1 MSAEPAAAET
11 DACDLGLGLCIDAL
25 CDRFEDVWRAGGRP
39 RIEEYLERAGPLSD
53 HPQLLPELVRL
64 DAEYR
69 CQAGEQ
75 PAPDEYR
82 RRFPHLP
89 AEGLEAA
96 LTARTVTWPRG
107 SIRTGGNSASL
118 VPAMPAGFDYL
129 AKLGDGGQGDV
140 YKVRET
146 GQTGLKRV
154 LALKMLKLGLGGP
167 REVGRFRFEAEA
179 VARLDHVN
187 IVPVYTF
194 DEHAGRPFFTMKLME
209 GGSMEGRMAA
219 LRNAPRD
226 AARLVA
232 RVARAVHHAH
242 QRGVIHRDLKPGN
255 ILVDAQGEPHIA
267 DFGLAKSAD
276 ASSSLNLSGKVVG
289 TFSYMAPE
297 QARGE
302 RGLTTAVD
310 VYGLGA
316 ILYEALTG
324 RPPFKGPTVVDILRQ
339 VAEQPPVPPGSIHSQ
354 ADQDLEAVCLKCL
367 QKNPKD
373 RYPSAAAVAEDL
385 EGYLDGKPVL
395 KRQPRLW
402 EGLIDALRR
411 QGPVPPVDNWALYSL
426 RSSLVV
432 LAGHLSVFALVLANA
447 ATPWLWLT
455 LVLYWWVIGG
465 RRWRMAR
472 SFRSLAP
479 IERNFLAVWVG
490 HLLATI
496 AAFVATGPITASAPI
511 REVLNWYPVLAALTG
526 IPAFVM
532 GSTYWGLGYLFG
544 LGYFVLAAALR
555 AWPEAGPLAFGLFH
569 AATLITFGYLYSRS
583 VREERRS
590 GELLVP

>member
-1 MSAEPAAAET
+1 MSAEPTPVET
-11 DACDLGLGLCIDAL
+11 GSPELDLCIDAL
-25 CDRFEDVWRAGGRP
+25 CDRFSIAAKLGERP
-39 RIEEYLERAGPLSD
+39 SIEAFLEQAGPAAKC
-53 HPQLLPELVRL
+53 PELLRELVRL
-64 DAEYR
+64 DI
-69 CQAGEQ
+69 
-75 PAPDEYR
+75 EYR
-82 RRFPHLP
+82 RRAGEEPALEEYRTRFPQLP
-89 AEGLEAA
+89 SQWLEHP
-96 LTARTVTWPRG
+96 LTPPTEPYVSQADRNGAR
-107 SIRTGGNSASL
+107 
-118 VPAMPAGFDYL
+118 MPAIPAGYEFL
-129 AKLGDGGQGDV
+129 EVLGHGAQSIV
-140 YKVRET
+140 YKVRER
-146 GQTGLKRV
+146 TGLRRIV
-154 LALKMLKLGLGGP
+154 ALKMMRAPGP
-167 REVGRFRFEAEA
+167 TEQWQVERFRFEAET
-179 VARLDHVN
+179 VARLDHPNV
-187 IVPVYTF
+187 VTVHAF
-194 DEHAGRPFFTMKLME
+194 GEHEGQPFFVMKYVE
-209 GGSMEGRMAA
+209 GGSLARHMGA
-219 LRNAPRD
+219 LRRSPRD
-226 AARLVA
+226 AARLMA
-232 RVARAVHHAH
+232 RVARAVHYAH
-242 QRGVIHRDLKPGN
+242 QRGVIHRDLKPHN
-255 ILVDAQGEPHIA
+255 ILVDASGEPHVA

-276 ASSSLNLSGKVVG
+276 GTFGFTLSGEVVG
-289 TFSYMAPE
+289 TPSYMAPE

-316 ILYEALTG
+316 ILYEALAG
-324 RPPFKGPTVVDILRQ
+324 RPPFKGPTVVETLRQ
-339 VAEQPPVPPGSIHSQ
+339 VTEEPPVPPRQLDRS
-354 ADQDLEAVCLKCL
+354 ADKDLEAVCLKCL
-367 QKNPKD
+367 QKDPKH

-432 LAGHLSVFALVLANA
+432 LAGHLSIFALVLANA

-590 GELLVP
+590 GELLIP

>member
-1 MSAEPAAAET
+1 MSVEPATAGT
-11 DACDLGLGLCIDAL
+11 GSQDLDLRVDAL
-25 CDRFEDVWRAGGRP
+25 CDRFEDAWRRGDRP
-39 RIEEYLERAGPLSD
+39 RIEEFLEQAGPLAD
-53 HPQLLPELVRL
+53 HLELLRELVRL
-64 DAEYR
+64 DADYR
-69 CQAGEQ
+69 RQAGEQ
-75 PAPDEYR
+75 FEVDEYQ

-96 LTARTVTWPRG
+96 LTAPTVTYPPG
-107 SIRTGGNSASL
+107 ETRTGGYGTSL
-118 VPAMPAGFDYL
+118 PPTMPAGFDYM
-129 AKLGDGGQGDV
+129 AKLGHGGQADV

-154 LALKMLKLGLGGP
+154 VALKMLKLGLGGP
-167 REVGRFRFEAEA
+167 RQVERFRFEAEA
-179 VARLDHVN
+179 VARLDHAN

-232 RVARAVHHAH
+232 RIARAVHHAH

-255 ILVDAQGEPHIA
+255 ILLDAKEEPHIA

-276 ASSSLNLSGKVVG
+276 ATSSFNLSGEFVG
-289 TFSYMAPE
+289 TVSYMAPE
-297 QARGE
+297 QARSE
-302 RGLTTAVD
+302 RGLTTAID

-339 VAEQPPVPPGSIHSQ
+339 VSEVPPLPPRQLDRS
-354 ADQDLEAVCLKCL
+354 ADKDLEAVCLKCL
-367 QKNPKD
+367 QKDPKH

>member
-11 DACDLGLGLCIDAL
+11 DACDLDLDLCIDAL

-69 CQAGEQ
+69 CQVGEQ

-385 EGYLDGKPVL
+385 ECYVDGKSVS
-395 KRQPRLW
+395 
-402 EGLIDALRR
+402 ARR
-411 QGPVPPVDNWALYSL
+411 ASLMEELAAAIGGRGRVPLVDNWTAQSL
-426 RSSLVV
+426 LSSLLIVGGHAIIFGLV
-432 LAGHLSVFALVLANA
+432 QAGA

-455 LVLYWWVIGG
+455 LVLYWWFGAWP
-465 RRWRMAR
+465 RWRMAR
-472 SFRSLAP
+472 RFRSLAP
-479 IERNFLAVWVG
+479 VDRGFLAVWVA
-490 HLLATI
+490 HMFASI
-496 AAFVATGPITASAPI
+496 AVFLATGPLTAAAPVS
-511 REVLNWYPVLAALTG
+511 EVLNWYPAMAALTG
-526 IPAFVM
+526 IPVFVVA
-532 GSTYWGLGYLFG
+532 SAYWGVGYLFG
-544 LGYFVLAAALR
+544 MGYFVLSVALR
-555 AWPEAGPLAFGLFH
+555 FWPEAGPLAFGFYH
-569 AATLITFGYLYSRS
+569 GGVVTAFGCFYHRS